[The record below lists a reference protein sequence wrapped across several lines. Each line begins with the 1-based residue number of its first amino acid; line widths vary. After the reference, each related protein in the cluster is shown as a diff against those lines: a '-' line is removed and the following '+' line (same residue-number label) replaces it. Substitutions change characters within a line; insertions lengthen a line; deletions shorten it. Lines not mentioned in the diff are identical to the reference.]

1 MRKGFNLS
9 SSLSIANKLL
19 RRKKYVKSRIERREE
34 ERRKTFCHWLKHS
47 SSSRF
52 AHKHS
57 GKNIKRFLWRRD
69 NKNLENPTPQNMCC
83 THIQHK
89 KPRAAVIRSI
99 ISVPSKRVR
108 ESEWVRNL
116 LNVVK
121 ISSVALPTTNKTK
134 ETLWIFNWVA
144 VTRNEFS
151 WEFPIDLKI
160 KTINERIFGF

>member
-1 MRKGFNLS
+1 MSSHDDLCAYNHIIIDIVKQLQKSINQNDMRKGFNLS

-108 ESEWVRNL
+108 ESE
-116 LNVVK
+116 
-121 ISSVALPTTNKTK
+121 
-134 ETLWIFNWVA
+134 
-144 VTRNEFS
+144 
-151 WEFPIDLKI
+151 
-160 KTINERIFGF
+160 